1 MTLDQNLQADDHDN
15 PQGHMVADVTVIGAE
30 KAHESN
36 LRGSS
41 LSVLETIAPSE
52 TFLDPVPEDDDPD
65 VRHWGWRDEIEA
77 AWKKRK
83 PVYALC
89 GKLVYL
95 PARRYI
101 MECRACLEAKAR
113 TDRGRTGRY

>member
-1 MTLDQNLQADDHDN
+1 
-15 PQGHMVADVTVIGAE
+15 MVADVTVIGDE
-30 KAHESN
+30 KTHGSK
-36 LRGSS
+36 LGGSS
-41 LSVLETIAPSE
+41 LPTWETIVPSE

-65 VRHWGWRDEIEA
+65 VRHWGWRDEIET

-101 MECRACLEAKAR
+101 KECRACLEAKAR

>member
-1 MTLDQNLQADDHDN
+1 
-15 PQGHMVADVTVIGAE
+15 MVTGVTVIGDE
-30 KAHESN
+30 KADGSDP
-36 LRGSS
+36 LGSS
-41 LSVLETIAPSE
+41 LSVLETVAPSE
-52 TFLDPVPEDDDPD
+52 TVLDPVPEDDDSD

-95 PARRYI
+95 PARRANK
-101 MECRACLEAKAR
+101 ECRACLEAQAR
-113 TDRGRTGRY
+113 FGRGRTGRY